1 MTDQSDFTPED
12 MVLWALEM
20 AKETAVEMT
29 QDERI
34 DFLRSI
40 TGALLKHGVIDEIDD
55 TEPGAAFTAAS
66 QMLYACGLATMI
78 FPATYKAAEDHLD
91 NIEQLKRSFDL

>member
-12 MVLWALEM
+12 MVLWALDM
-20 AKETAVEMT
+20 AKETASSMT
-29 QDERI
+29 QGERI
-34 DFLRSI
+34 DLLRSV
-40 TGALLKHGVIDEIDD
+40 TGALAKHGVIDKIDD

-66 QMLYACGLATMI
+66 QMLYVCGLSTMI

-91 NIEQLKRSFDL
+91 NVEQLKRSFDL